1 MEQHCCDMK
10 INQPQEIHLFVE
22 FADGRQLQR
31 QVLAAA
37 AASGEDAA
45 RSQSAPLLPPGAGA
59 HPGRSVAVPPRPT
72 LLSLRNGELP
82 ELAKGLPATA
92 PDGFVVEPILNRRGQ
107 ARLLLLS
114 PPGRRVRVNGCL
126 APRVIFLAEKD
137 FVQFSPDT
145 AVHVTV
151 YNRPHLGPPAPAMLG
166 QECQLCRVP
175 FSPEATCY
183 LCACGTALHRE
194 KGDDELQCAKTRSDC
209 PSCGRPIVLQE
220 GFTYIPESHA

>member
-1 MEQHCCDMK
+1 MAGA
-10 INQPQEIHLFVE
+10 V
-22 FADGRQLQR
+22 
-31 QVLAAA
+31 
-37 AASGEDAA
+37 GEDAA
-45 RSQSAPLLPPGAGA
+45 RSQGAPDLAGA
-59 HPGRSVAVPPRPT
+59 PSNRSLAVPPGPT
-72 LLSLRNGELP
+72 I
-82 ELAKGLPATA
+82 LPAGNSEPPRLGEA
-92 PDGFVVEPILNRRGQ
+92 PSGPAWDGFVVEPILNRRGQ